1 MRQMEEARNK
11 NKDVGDVEM
20 LDSSTEDGDTFCI
33 LFFKEPDCA
42 MYIMA

>member
-11 NKDVGDVEM
+11 NKDMGDVDM
-20 LDSSTEDGDTFCI
+20 LDSATEDGNPFCI

-42 MYIMA
+42 MNIMA